1 MTIEKRSIVKI
12 FLLNCVTLGIYGAVT
27 CQKLGNE
34 IDYLFDGDGEE
45 PALGY
50 MGTVFNLVLSAIASI
65 CYMAG
70 SMSLSIPVIVFGVL
84 CNLGVPFFTIYR
96 RYWWYRQASRIKLN
110 AWRYNL
116 TVRERGV
123 DTILLRT
130 VGEIPMIMA
139 TAVFFFA
146 HLLVPAL
153 ICGLAYLISYNTMLV
168 ILALVCIPLA
178 LFLPDCT
185 AGAYVSLYFIIKNIN
200 RFADAAESGNAFDP
214 MAYEYDPSLQDCY
227 LNFVPELIERHPEQP
242 PIGPAILEAVR
253 GSNKGY
259 RFELM
264 PGEEVIIGRNPMEAN
279 VVIDASYDQV
289 SGRHV
294 GVQYDAEF
302 DKFYV
307 IDYSKNGTYVDGQ
320 KLTAGRQYRFDRG
333 ARIELVDGRNAFRLK

>member
-1 MTIEKRSIVKI
+1 MTIEKRSIAKI

-50 MGTVFNLVLSAIASI
+50 MGTVFNLVLSAIACI
-65 CYMAG
+65 CYLAG
-70 SMSLSIPVIVFGVL
+70 SMSFSIPLIVFGVL

-96 RYWWYRQASRIKLN
+96 RYWWYKQASRIKLN

-130 VGEIPMIMA
+130 VGEIPMFVA
-139 TAVFFFA
+139 TVVSFSA

-200 RFADAAESGNAFDP
+200 RFADAAESGSAFDP
-214 MAYEYDPSLQDCY
+214 MEYKYDQSLQDRY
-227 LNFVPELIERHPEQP
+227 LKFVPDLIDGGETHTV
-242 PIGPAILEAVR
+242 GATLEAVR

-294 GVQYDAEF
+294 GVQYDAEY

-307 IDYSKNGTYVDGQ
+307 TDYSKNGTYVDGQ
-320 KLTAGRQYRFDRG
+320 KLTTGRQYRFDRG
-333 ARIELVDGRNAFRLK
+333 ARIELVDGQNAFRLK